1 MNTTAPT
8 VGAPVGMGVPVAMGL
23 AVLGAII
30 SGIAFCCGASRT
42 RNKQTLK
49 QLMAVE
55 GVGSGA
61 AVIARTEHKYVP
73 DSEGPGENYYY
84 AWYSWTA
91 QHANGGAF
99 FRVKVDKQSIDD
111 KTFGKLQQGAQ
122 VPVRFLEAEPR
133 KFILQMEA
141 EHQMAAKSDAQVDRN
156 ERSKI
161 NSFGCFIMSFG
172 AVVGLGF
179 SLGQGVDGAKLA
191 GLGAYLFVL
200 LGIGVFAA
208 CCANP
213 NAAFPCCPGAEYK
226 CAGITIAVEELAP
239 PPTAAPDIRTMERLM
254 AADGGYAREDALSSL
269 LASKG
274 EEAKA
279 LEWLRQH
286 CQGGHRPPTHA

>member
-1 MNTTAPT
+1 MPT
-8 VGAPVGMGVPVAMGL
+8 
-23 AVLGAII
+23 
-30 SGIAFCCGASRT
+30 
-42 RNKQTLK
+42 
-49 QLMAVE
+49 
-55 GVGSGA
+55 
-61 AVIARTEHKYVP
+61 
-73 DSEGPGENYYY
+73 
-84 AWYSWTA
+84 
-91 QHANGGAF
+91 GAF

-156 ERSKI
+156 ERYERSKI
-161 NSFGCFIMSFG
+161 NSCGCVIMSFG

-239 PPTAAPDIRTMERLM
+239 AAVQSGATGTVVVIMAEAAGGTAR
-254 AADGGYAREDALSSL
+254 GG
-269 LASKG
+269 
-274 EEAKA
+274 
-279 LEWLRQH
+279 
-286 CQGGHRPPTHA
+286 GGGA

>member
-1 MNTTAPT
+1 MSLTPRAPAKTTTTRGTAGPLSMPT
-8 VGAPVGMGVPVAMGL
+8 
-23 AVLGAII
+23 
-30 SGIAFCCGASRT
+30 
-42 RNKQTLK
+42 
-49 QLMAVE
+49 
-55 GVGSGA
+55 
-61 AVIARTEHKYVP
+61 
-73 DSEGPGENYYY
+73 
-84 AWYSWTA
+84 
-91 QHANGGAF
+91 GAF

-156 ERSKI
+156 ERYERSKI
-161 NSFGCFIMSFG
+161 NSCGCVIMSFG

-226 CAGITIAVEELAP
+226 CAGITIAVEESTYTTGNNYA
-239 PPTAAPDIRTMERLM
+239 TRNHQEMEH
-254 AADGGYAREDALSSL
+254 SVV
-269 LASKG
+269 
-274 EEAKA
+274 
-279 LEWLRQH
+279 
-286 CQGGHRPPTHA
+286 